1 MCTRGIEKKKG
12 RMRKRDDKKKERWRH
27 ENMWIKKYEW
37 WEKREDRMRKVS
49 AIIITH
55 LNHSIIE
62 DEKTLRYV
70 IKEEEKKEK
79 EII

>member
-1 MCTRGIEKKKG
+1 
-12 RMRKRDDKKKERWRH
+12 
-27 ENMWIKKYEW
+27 
-37 WEKREDRMRKVS
+37 MRKVS